1 MGLRELKKEQ
11 TRQLIAGTAWR
22 LFADRGFDKVT
33 VAEIAREA
41 QVAEATVFNY
51 FPSKEDLFYSRFEAF
66 SARLADAVRDRDPG
80 EPALAAFRRALLE
93 EGGLLAQAEAGDEEA
108 LARLRTVNRVIAESP
123 ALLARE
129 QQAMA
134 RSAADLAALLAAETG
149 APRDDLRPQ
158 VVANALL
165 GLQRAMIDY
174 VRRRVSSGE
183 NLGGLAA
190 DVRKLTAEAFA
201 LLEHGLAGYAARA
214 VTPNRS
220 ASCPR
225 RPSPPS
231 AGTSRS
237 RRTARRSLQRADV
250 HMREQPALAR
260 PHRHQRDPEPPRV
273 VVALPAGLLRQH
285 PDPHGRG
292 PVVTDLQVR
301 DGERPV
307 HQAVGEAGQPLIP
320 GQDEAERS
328 YPSELA
334 GQEPVQAAGV
344 VLLLGR
350 RPALH
355 QVKHPVV
362 CGHRDLPP

>member
-1 MGLRELKKEQ
+1 LNGRKVGLRELKKEQ

-66 SARLADAVRDRDPG
+66 SARLADAVRDRAPG
-80 EPALAAFRRALLE
+80 EAALAAFRRALLE

-108 LARLRTVNRVIAESP
+108 LTRLRAVNRVIAESP

-129 QQAMA
+129 HQAMA

-149 APRDDLRPQ
+149 APPDDLRPQ

-183 NLGGLAA
+183 SLGGLAA

-201 LLEHGLAGYAARA
+201 LLEHGLAGYAVKAQSL
-214 VTPNRS
+214 TP
-220 ASCPR
+220 
-225 RPSPPS
+225 
-231 AGTSRS
+231 
-237 RRTARRSLQRADV
+237 
-250 HMREQPALAR
+250 
-260 PHRHQRDPEPPRV
+260 
-273 VVALPAGLLRQH
+273 
-285 PDPHGRG
+285 
-292 PVVTDLQVR
+292 
-301 DGERPV
+301 
-307 HQAVGEAGQPLIP
+307 
-320 GQDEAERS
+320 
-328 YPSELA
+328 
-334 GQEPVQAAGV
+334 
-344 VLLLGR
+344 
-350 RPALH
+350 
-355 QVKHPVV
+355 
-362 CGHRDLPP
+362 